1 MRSIFFQNISW
12 LFPVFLRRLVAQGTG
27 VLCLLGGFF
36 IGASLISYSSSD
48 PSWNTAV
55 DAIPQNWG
63 GAMGALWGDLLKQLM
78 GHLSFIIGAFLLF
91 LSYILICRRGLSYL
105 FYEDFLVS

>member
-1 MRSIFFQNISW
+1 MRSIFSQNISW

-63 GAMGALWGDLLKQLM
+63 GAMGALWGRLAHAAH
-78 GHLSFIIGAFLLF
+78 GTPFLYIRGF
-91 LSYILICRRGLSYL
+91 LIVPILHFNL
-105 FYEDFLVS
+105 